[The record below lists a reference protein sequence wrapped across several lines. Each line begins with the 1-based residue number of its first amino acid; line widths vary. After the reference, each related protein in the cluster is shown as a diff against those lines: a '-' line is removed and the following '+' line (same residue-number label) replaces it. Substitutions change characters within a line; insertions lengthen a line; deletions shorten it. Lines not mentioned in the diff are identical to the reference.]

1 MFTPTLGAISAVRGL
16 LTAYLDS
23 DLETWVAVL
32 GAQQDA
38 ESPVRPYEAFV
49 ALSALAASLA
59 LSVSELTES
68 DARDVIERHTAAISG
83 LLLDDD
89 NQN

>member
-1 MFTPTLGAISAVRGL
+1 MFTPKLEAVSAARGL
-16 LTAYLDS
+16 LSAYLDS
-23 DLETWVAVL
+23 DLETWTAVL

-38 ESPVRPYEAFV
+38 QSPVRPYDAFV

-59 LSVSELTES
+59 LSVAELADS
-68 DARDVIERHTAAISG
+68 DTRDVIERHAAAISG
-83 LLLDDD
+83 LLLDGD